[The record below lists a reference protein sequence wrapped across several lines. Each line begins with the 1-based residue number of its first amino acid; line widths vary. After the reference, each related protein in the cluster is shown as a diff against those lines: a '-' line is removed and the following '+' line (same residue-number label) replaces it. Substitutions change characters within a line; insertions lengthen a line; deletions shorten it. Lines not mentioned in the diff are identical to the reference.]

1 MARIQWDT
9 VGTRYYENGVDHAV
23 LYLVDNSGNYSN
35 GVAWNGLTS
44 VSESPSGADAN
55 KLWADNM
62 NYLTLYGI
70 EEFGASI
77 EAYTYPD
84 EFAECDGS
92 RTLMAGVTIGQQTR
106 KGFGLCYRTKVGNDT
121 VGNDFAYKLHLI
133 YGCRASPS
141 DRSYETINDSPDA
154 ISFSWEIT
162 TTPVEVVIGTGA
174 NAVTYQPTASLIVD
188 SRDFQTEQLKAKL
201 QILEDAL
208 YGKDAVTGTNA
219 AAATTPYLPLPAEVI
234 TLLS

>member
-1 MARIQWDT
+1 MARIEWDT
-9 VGTRYYENGVDHAV
+9 IGNRYYENGVDHGV
-23 LYLVDNSGNYSN
+23 LYPVDSNGAYTN

-62 NYLTLYGI
+62 NYLTLYGV

-92 RTLMAGVTIGQQTR
+92 RELMPGVSIGQQTR

-141 DRSYETINDSPDA
+141 DRSYGTINDSPDA
-154 ISFSWEIT
+154 ISFSWTIT
-162 TTPVEVVIGTGA
+162 TTPVIVTIGTGA
-174 NAVTYQPTASLIVD
+174 NAVTYQPTASLIID
-188 SRDFQTEQLKAKL
+188 SRDFTTEALKAKL
-201 QILEDAL
+201 TALEDVL
-208 YGKDAVTGTNA
+208 YGTGTATGTGGTNA
-219 AAATTPYLPLPAEVI
+219 RLPLPAEVI
-234 TLLS
+234 SLLS

>member
-1 MARIQWDT
+1 MARIVWDAI
-9 VGTRYYENGVDHAV
+9 GTRFYENGVDHGV
-23 LYLVDNSGNYSN
+23 LYLADANGAYTN

-92 RTLMAGVTIGQQTR
+92 RELIPGVSIGQQTR
-106 KGFGLCYRTKVGNDT
+106 KSFGLCYRTKVGNDT
-121 VGNDFAYKLHLI
+121 AGNDLAFKLHLI

-154 ISFSWEIT
+154 ITFSWEIT
-162 TTPVEVVIGTGA
+162 TTPVQVTIGTGA
-174 NAVTYQPTASLIVD
+174 NAVTYQPTASLIID
-188 SRDFQTEQLKAKL
+188 SRDFAQSPQKTKL
-201 QILEDAL
+201 EALMDEL
-208 YGKDAVTGTNA
+208 YGTNPTTGT
-219 AAATTPYLPLPAEVI
+219 TGGKSPRLPLPNEVVSI
-234 TLLS
+234 LSAT

>member
-1 MARIQWDT
+1 MARIEWDT
-9 VGTRYYENGVDHAV
+9 IGNRYYENGVDHGV
-23 LYLVDNSGNYSN
+23 LYPVDSNGAYTN

-62 NYLTLYGI
+62 NYLTLYGV

-92 RTLMAGVTIGQQTR
+92 RELMPGVSIGQQTR
-106 KGFGLCYRTKVGNDT
+106 KGFGLCYRTKIGNDT

-141 DRSYETINDSPDA
+141 DRSYGTINDSPDA
-154 ISFSWEIT
+154 ISFSWTIT
-162 TTPVEVVIGTGA
+162 TTPVIVTIGTGA
-174 NAVTYQPTASLIVD
+174 NAVTYQPTASLIID
-188 SRDFQTEQLKAKL
+188 SRDFSTEQLKTKL
-201 QILEDAL
+201 TALEDVL
-208 YGKDAVTGTNA
+208 YGTGTTTGTGGTNA
-219 AAATTPYLPLPAEVI
+219 RLPLPAEVI

>member
-1 MARIQWDT
+1 MARIQWDQ

-23 LYLVDNSGNYSN
+23 LYPVNSSGAYNN

-70 EEFGASI
+70 EEYGASI

-106 KGFGLCYRTKVGNDT
+106 KGFGLSYRTKIGNDT
-121 VGNDFAYKLHLI
+121 VGNDYGYKLHLI

-154 ISFSWEIT
+154 ITFSWEIT

-174 NAVTYQPTASLIVD
+174 DAVTYQPTASLIID
-188 SRDFQTEQLKAKL
+188 SRDFNTEQLKTKL
-201 QILEDAL
+201 TALENVL
-208 YGKDAVTGTNA
+208 YGTDPTTGTTGGTNA
-219 AAATTPYLPLPAEVI
+219 RLPLPAEVI
-234 TLLS
+234 SLLS

>member
-1 MARIQWDT
+1 MPRIEWDKM
-9 VGTRYYENGVDHAV
+9 GTRYYENGVDQAV
-23 LYLVDNSGNYSN
+23 LYPVDSNGTYTN

-70 EEFGASI
+70 EEYGASI

-92 RTLMAGVTIGQQTR
+92 RSLMAGVTIGQQSR

-162 TTPVEVVIGTGA
+162 TTPVNVKIGDT
-174 NAVTYQPTASLIVD
+174 VYQPTASLIID
-188 SRDFQTEQLKAKL
+188 SREFTTEALKAKL
-201 QILEDAL
+201 TGLEDVL
-208 YGKDAVTGTNA
+208 YGTDPATGTTGGTVA
-219 AAATTPYLPLPAEVI
+219 RLPFPAEVI

>member
-1 MARIQWDT
+1 MPRIEWDKM
-9 VGTRYYENGVDHAV
+9 GTRYYENGVDQAV
-23 LYLVDNSGNYSN
+23 LYPVDSNGTYTN

-92 RTLMAGVTIGQQTR
+92 RSLMAGVTIGQQSR

-162 TTPVEVVIGTGA
+162 TTPVNVKIGDT
-174 NAVTYQPTASLIVD
+174 VYQPTASLIID
-188 SRDFQTEQLKAKL
+188 SREFTTEALKAKL
-201 QILEDAL
+201 TGLEDVL
-208 YGKDAVTGTNA
+208 YGTDPATGTTGGTVA
-219 AAATTPYLPLPAEVI
+219 RLPFPAEVI

>member
-1 MARIQWDT
+1 MRIQWDT
-9 VGTRYYENGVDHAV
+9 IGDRYYENGVDHGV
-23 LYLVDNSGNYSN
+23 LYLSDGQGGYGN
-35 GVAWNGLTS
+35 GVPWNGLTS

-70 EEFGASI
+70 EEFSASI

-92 RTLMAGVTIGQQTR
+92 VQLLPGLSIGQQTR
-106 KGFGLCYRTKVGNDT
+106 KGFGLSYRTKVGNDT
-121 VGNDFAYKLHLI
+121 VGNDFGYKLHLI

-154 ISFSWEIT
+154 ITFSWEIT
-162 TTPVEVVIGTGA
+162 TTPVNVTIGTG
-174 NAVTYQPTASLIVD
+174 NSAVTYQPTASLIID
-188 SRDFQTEQLKAKL
+188 SRDFTGNNTKLKA
-201 QILEDAL
+201 LEDVL
-208 YGKDAVTGTNA
+208 YGTSPATGTTGG
-219 AAATTPYLPLPAEVI
+219 TTARLPLPAEVYS
-234 TLLS
+234 LLS

>member
-1 MARIQWDT
+1 MARIVWDAI
-9 VGTRYYENGVDHAV
+9 GTRFYENGVDHGV
-23 LYLVDNSGNYSN
+23 LYLVDANGAYTN

-92 RTLMAGVTIGQQTR
+92 KELIPGVSIGQQTR

-121 VGNDFAYKLHLI
+121 VGNDLAFKLHLI

-154 ISFSWEIT
+154 ITFSWEIT
-162 TTPVEVVIGTGA
+162 TTPVQVTIGTGA
-174 NAVTYQPTASLIVD
+174 NAVTYQPTASLIID
-188 SRDFQTEQLKAKL
+188 SRDFSQSPQKAKL
-201 QILEDAL
+201 EALMDEL
-208 YGKDAVTGTNA
+208 YGTNPTTGT
-219 AAATTPYLPLPAEVI
+219 TGGKSPRLPLPNEVVSI
-234 TLLS
+234 LSAS

>member
-1 MARIQWDT
+1 MARIEWDT
-9 VGTRYYENGVDHAV
+9 IGTRYYENGVDHAV
-23 LYLVDNSGNYSN
+23 LYLVDSNGTYNN

-92 RTLMAGVTIGQQTR
+92 RTLMPGVTIGQQTR

-121 VGNDFAYKLHLI
+121 VGNEFAYKLHLI

-162 TTPVEVVIGTGA
+162 TTPVNVTIGTGA
-174 NAVTYQPTASLIVD
+174 NAVTYQPTASLIID
-188 SRDFQTEQLKAKL
+188 SRDFTTEALKTKL
-201 QILEDAL
+201 TGLEDVL
-208 YGKDAVTGTNA
+208 YGKDPTTGTTGGTN
-219 AAATTPYLPLPAEVI
+219 PRLPLPAEVI

>member
-1 MARIQWDT
+1 MARIQWDQ

-23 LYLVDNSGNYSN
+23 LYLVNSSGAYDN

-92 RTLMAGVTIGQQTR
+92 RTLIPGVTIGQQTR
-106 KGFGLCYRTKVGNDT
+106 KGFGLSYRTKIGNDT
-121 VGNDFAYKLHLI
+121 VGNDFGYKLHLI

-154 ISFSWEIT
+154 ITFSWEIT
-162 TTPVEVVIGTGA
+162 TTPVEVVIGTGD
-174 NAVTYQPTASLIVD
+174 NAVTYQPTASLIID
-188 SRDFQTEQLKAKL
+188 SRDFTTEALKTKL
-201 QILEDAL
+201 TALENVL
-208 YGKDAVTGTNA
+208 YGTNPTTGTTGGTVA
-219 AAATTPYLPLPAEVI
+219 RLPLPAEVI
-234 TLLS
+234 TILS

>member
-1 MARIQWDT
+1 MARIQWDQ

-23 LYLVDNSGNYSN
+23 LYLVNSDGTYSN

-106 KGFGLCYRTKVGNDT
+106 KGFGLCYRTKIGNDT
-121 VGNDFAYKLHLI
+121 VGNDFGYKLHLI

-162 TTPVEVVIGTGA
+162 TTPVEVIIGTGA
-174 NAVTYQPTASLIVD
+174 NAVTYQPTASLIID
-188 SRDFQTEQLKAKL
+188 SRDFATEQLKTKL
-201 QILEDAL
+201 AGLEDVL
-208 YGKDAVTGTNA
+208 YGTGT
-219 AAATTPYLPLPAEVI
+219 TTGTGGTNPRLPLPAEII

>member
-1 MARIQWDT
+1 MARIEWDT
-9 VGTRYYENGVDHAV
+9 IGNRYYENGVDHAV
-23 LYLVDNSGNYSN
+23 LYLVENDGSYGN

-92 RTLMAGVTIGQQTR
+92 RALMPGVTIGQQTR

-121 VGNDFAYKLHLI
+121 VGNDFGYKLHLI

-141 DRSYETINDSPDA
+141 DRSYETVNDSPDA

-162 TTPVEVVIGTGA
+162 TTPVNVVIGTGA
-174 NAVTYQPTASLIVD
+174 NAVTYQPTASLIID
-188 SRDFQTEQLKAKL
+188 SRDFATEQLKAKL
-201 QILEDAL
+201 TGLEDVL
-208 YGKDAVTGTNA
+208 YGTGT
-219 AAATTPYLPLPAEVI
+219 TTGTGGTTARLPLPAEVI